1 MTNRNIQ
8 HSLQANAIEF
18 AASNYFF
25 TCLEKEYKMHFYLL
39 SFIDYNDDA
48 HDDDMINDDKNN
60 DVVFSGWPELLLL
73 A

>member
-1 MTNRNIQ
+1 MTNKTSQ
-8 HSLQANAIEF
+8 HSLQANALEF

-25 TCLEKEYKMHFYLL
+25 TCLEKEYKMHLY
-39 SFIDYNDDA
+39 DDA
-48 HDDDMINDDKNN
+48 HDDDDMSNDDKNN